1 MIRRPPHDVPPHRVT
16 SLVHE
21 PVGGSRELLGTR
33 SVATLS
39 ALALVLLAYSVSWR
53 RFPLV
58 WMDNRSYGF
67 LAAGFCLWMLW
78 QERDRLTYERGEV
91 NVGLTLLLAGLSL
104 AWFAAIV
111 VNVQLAHMAALPV
124 LLLAWTGVVLGP
136 TALQRTRPIALIFL
150 LAVPVWELLGGPLQ
164 WMTALVNGR
173 LVRMASLSAVV
184 DGNQIRF
191 PFGTIEVA
199 ESCSGLS
206 YFMTALTIS
215 TVYGHTSLRHPRA
228 RAVAIAV
235 AVSLAIVGNW
245 LRVFGLVLVGS
256 NTRMQSPLMNEH
268 ATYGWVIFCITLAGF
283 FAATRR
289 IERFDAGLGPEPRL
303 AHVHAD
309 APADATALELAAH
322 TPRAR
327 LVVATAVAL
336 LGPIL
341 YFSLQALPF
350 APASEGRA
358 AGIYG
363 DASWTPSAPPADT
376 GGAPLWV
383 PAYRGAS
390 KRQSIWFARGTE
402 RVQVDRFIYA
412 AQSQDAELVSSL
424 NRIASVPNTLDERT
438 VGPLDS
444 DLRIV
449 SESTIRTPDGIRLVW
464 YWYRV
469 AGIETSNPAKAKLLE
484 FVAFVRRGPPSE
496 LIAAS
501 TPCGPRDCRD
511 ASATLFALVTGRSL
525 PR

>member
-1 MIRRPPHDVPPHRVT
+1 MAPHRVT
-16 SLVHE
+16 AVVHE
-21 PVGGSRELLGTR
+21 PVTGPQELRPTR
-33 SVATLS
+33 SLFRLG
-39 ALALVLLAYSVSWR
+39 ALALVLLAYSSSWW

-67 LAAGFCLWMLW
+67 LAAGFCVWMLW
-78 QERDRLTYERGEV
+78 QERDRLVYERGAV
-91 NVGLTLLLAGLSL
+91 NVGLALLLAGLSL
-104 AWFAAIV
+104 GWFVAMV
-111 VNVQLAHMAALPV
+111 VNVQLAHLAALPMV
-124 LLLAWTGVVLGP
+124 LLVWTGAVLGP

-150 LAVPVWELLGGPLQ
+150 LAVPVWELLNGPLQ
-164 WMTALVNGR
+164 WMTAFVNGL

-191 PFGTIEVA
+191 PFGTLEVA

-215 TVYGHTSLRHPRA
+215 TVYGHTTLRHPRA
-228 RAVAIAV
+228 RVVAIAV

-245 LRVFGLVLVGS
+245 LRVFGLVLIGS

-289 IERFDAGLGPEPRL
+289 IERFDDGLGPEQPITV
-303 AHVHAD
+303 AHAD
-309 APADATALELAAH
+309 ATGLELAAH
-322 TPRAR
+322 TPRTR
-327 LVVATAVAL
+327 LGVATAVAL

-341 YFSLQALPF
+341 YVSLQALPF
-350 APASEGRA
+350 APASDGRA
-358 AGIYG
+358 AGIHG
-363 DASWTPSAPPADT
+363 DASWTPSVPAAATDGT
-376 GGAPLWV
+376 LQWA

-390 KRQSIWFARGTE
+390 TRQSLWFARGAE

-412 AQSQDAELVSSL
+412 AQSQDAELVSSQ
-424 NRIASVPNTLDERT
+424 NRIASGPNTLAERT

-444 DLRIV
+444 NLRIV
-449 SESTIRTPDGIRLVW
+449 SESTIRTPDGVRLVW

-469 AGIETSNPAKAKLLE
+469 AGIETSDPAKAKLLE

-496 LIAAS
+496 LVAAS
-501 TPCGPRDCRD
+501 TSCGPSDCRD
-511 ASATLFALVTGRSL
+511 ASATLFEFVTGRAM